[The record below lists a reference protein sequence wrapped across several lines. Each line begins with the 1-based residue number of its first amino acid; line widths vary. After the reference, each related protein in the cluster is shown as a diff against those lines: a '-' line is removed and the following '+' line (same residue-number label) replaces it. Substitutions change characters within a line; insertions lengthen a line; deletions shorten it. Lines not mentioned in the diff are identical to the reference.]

1 MELWFSEYQGKYTKF
16 SFASKEALFHQKS
29 NVQDVSILESIDY
42 GKVVVVDNKIM
53 MSEKDE
59 FIYHEMIVH
68 PAFMIHPNPK
78 KILVI
83 GLGSGHIVREI
94 LKYEVD
100 RIDVVERDC
109 MFVEAM
115 KEHFIDVKEYLSS
128 SKVQLLKQEPLSYL
142 RNRKNEYDIIIL
154 NAVDH
159 EGWNEILFTREC
171 YGSCEHA
178 LTEDGIFITQQASI
192 YSEEVSFMKKNHK
205 ALTSIFTKV
214 KYYQAY
220 IPTYPSGQWLFGM
233 ASKKYN
239 YNEIIKEERST
250 KYYNKEL
257 HCGAFALPTNIKEIF
272 E

>member
-29 NVQDVSILESIDY
+29 NVQDLSILESIDY
-42 GKVVVVDNKIM
+42 GKVVIVDNKIM

-68 PAFMIHPNPK
+68 PAFMIHPHPK

-83 GLGSGHIVREI
+83 GLGSGHILREI
-94 LKYEVD
+94 LKYDIERV
-100 RIDVVERDC
+100 DVVERDC
-109 MFVEAM
+109 VLVNAM
-115 KEHFIDVKEYLSS
+115 KEHFIEVNEYMINA
-128 SKVQLLKQEPLSYL
+128 KVQLLTQEPLSYL
-142 RNRKNEYDIIIL
+142 RNVKKEYDIIIL

-159 EGWNEILFTREC
+159 EGWNEILFTKEC
-171 YGSCEHA
+171 YGSCDQA
-178 LTEDGIFITQQASI
+178 LAEDGIFITQQASI
-192 YSEEVSFMKKNHK
+192 YSEEVSFMKKNNN
-205 ALTSIFTKV
+205 ALISVFPTV
-214 KYYQAY
+214 HYYQAY

-239 YNEIIKEERST
+239 YNELVQKERAT
-250 KYYNKEL
+250 RYYNKEL